1 MTKAKYI
8 VKGRIKK
15 LNYSTNHKYLRF
27 GSPHFLPLEE
37 ICFYNEVRNREYAIC
52 ENRISVRGK
61 HRSGMFKA
69 KRTNIR
75 FLEDLKIQE
84 IKNPTAETIEFIK
97 QNNILYFEENSR
109 DHRHVI
115 EILEHIQKQEYPEIK
130 EEEIKDEQFAK
141 SQEFV
146 LELKRLIHHKN
157 YNELIQGYIKFPLLN
172 HRWEN
177 RKRIKE
183 YIDEP
188 LLRENLTTV
197 FTRET
202 EERILKTDIETIYPS
217 ENQMMIGSMRIQIS
231 RPYKFKINKIETLDT
246 MPNKRSG

>member
-1 MTKAKYI
+1 
-8 VKGRIKK
+8 
-15 LNYSTNHKYLRF
+15 LNYSTNHKKLRF

-37 ICFYNEVRNREYAIC
+37 ICFYNEPRNREYALG

-75 FLEDLKIQE
+75 FLEELRLQE
-84 IKNPTAETIEFIK
+84 IKDPSLQTIEFIDR
-97 QNNILYFEENSR
+97 NNILYFEENSR

-115 EILEHIQKQEYPEIK
+115 EILEHIFKQDYPEIK
-130 EEEIKDEQFAK
+130 EEPIRDEQFIK

-146 LELKRLIHHKN
+146 IELKRLINQNN
-157 YNELIQGYIKFPLLN
+157 YDELIQGYIKFPLLN

-183 YIDEP
+183 QIDETF
-188 LLRENLTTV
+188 LRKNLPKV
-197 FTRET
+197 FTKET

-217 ENQMMIGSMRIQIS
+217 ERQIIIGSMRIEIS
-231 RPYKFKINKIETLDT
+231 KQYKFKINKIETLDT
-246 MPNKRSG
+246 MPNNR

>member
-1 MTKAKYI
+1 MIRPKYI

-15 LNYSTNHKYLRF
+15 LNYSTNHKKLRF

-37 ICFYNEVRNREYAIC
+37 ICFYNEPRNREYAIC

-75 FLEDLKIQE
+75 FLEDLKLQE
-84 IKNPTAETIEFIK
+84 IKNPTSQTTEFIER
-97 QNNILYFEENSR
+97 NNILYFEENSQ

-115 EILEHIQKQEYPEIK
+115 EILEHINKQESPEIK
-130 EEEIKDEQFAK
+130 EQPIRDEQFIK

-146 LELKRLIHHKN
+146 FELKRLINDKN
-157 YNELIQGYIKFPLLN
+157 YDELIQTYIKFPLLN

-183 YIDEP
+183 HIDERF
-188 LLRENLTTV
+188 LRENLSIV
-197 FTRET
+197 FTSKTKEQ
-202 EERILKTDIETIYPS
+202 ILKTDIETIYPS
-217 ENQMMIGSMRIQIS
+217 EKQIIIGSLRIEIS
-231 RPYKFKINKIETLDT
+231 KQYKFKINKIETLDT
-246 MPNKRSG
+246 MLNKL